1 MYLATSSEM
10 KMLDRIAIDRFGL
23 PGIVL
28 MENASQNIIR
38 AALEFFYQDRSDW
51 PPLTRVI
58 VLAGP
63 GQNGGD
69 GWALARL
76 FAARGFSVSSYLVK
90 AGERGVAGDAA
101 INLEVVRKMGLSVEV
116 IGAESDPLPDWSQAD
131 LVIDAIFGTGLDRKI
146 EGPAARVLQSLGSA
160 KNILDQKLRV
170 LAVDLPSG
178 LSGDSGELLGPPLTA
193 DLTVTLGAPKIGLYL
208 KKGPEVA
215 GKIMVGDIGLTP
227 QMLALAPPQGRLSG
241 PDELWP
247 YLPERPLD
255 GHKGVFGHVLLAGG
269 AQGKT
274 GALVLAAQGAARSGA
289 ALVTALH
296 PASLGTIYESKLTEV
311 MTRELPEDEPGQLSE
326 AAGDLILEYGP
337 GRQAL
342 ALGPGLG
349 LGEGAVRT
357 VRKVVEGL
365 TALPLVLD
373 ADALT
378 ALAGDLESLK
388 NQPAAVLT
396 PHPGEAARLLNCSS
410 ADIQNDRL
418 GAARQIAVLSGAVT
432 VLKGRHTIIAEP
444 EGNFYLNPNGGPHLA
459 VGGSGDLLTG
469 LIVGLLGQGLPP
481 FQAAALGVWVHGRAG
496 DLAAAELGPFG
507 LTPSDVL
514 ERLPRV
520 WRELADWAAGAGSGR
535 PDCRSQGHD
544 LLKSC
549 RL

>member
-1 MYLATSSEM
+1 MYLATSAEM
-10 KMLDRIAIDRFGL
+10 KLLDRIAIDRFGL

-28 MENASQNIIR
+28 MENASQNIFR
-38 AALEFFYQDRSDW
+38 AALEFWPDW
-51 PPLTRVI
+51 PSLAKVI

-76 FAARGFSVSSYLVK
+76 FAARGFSVSCYLVK
-90 AGERGVAGDAA
+90 AGDRGVSGDAA
-101 INLEVVRKMGLSVEV
+101 INLEIVRKMGLSVDIIHED
-116 IGAESDPLPDWSQAD
+116 SDPLPDWSQAD
-131 LVIDAIFGTGLDRKI
+131 LLIDAVFGTGLDRKVD
-146 EGPAARVLQSLGSA
+146 GVAARVLQSAGSA
-160 KNILDQKLRV
+160 KNILDRKLRV
-170 LAVDLPSG
+170 IAVDLPSG
-178 LSGDSGELLGPPLTA
+178 LSGDSGELLGPALVA

-215 GKIMVGDIGLTP
+215 GRIMVGDIGLTP

-247 YLPERPLD
+247 YLPDRPLD

-269 AQGKT
+269 ARGKT

-289 ALVTALH
+289 ALVSALH
-296 PASLGTIYESKLTEV
+296 PASLGVIYESKLTEV
-311 MTRELPEDEPGQLSE
+311 MTLELPEDEPGELSA

-349 LGEGAVRT
+349 LGEGAVQT
-357 VRKVVEGL
+357 VHKVVEGSN
-365 TALPLVLD
+365 LPLVLD

-378 ALAGDLESLK
+378 ALVGHLEILK
-388 NQPAAVLT
+388 NQKSAVVT
-396 PHPGEAARLLNCSS
+396 PHPGEAARLLSCST

-418 GAARQIAVLSGAVT
+418 GAARQIALHSGAVT
-432 VLKGRHTIIAEP
+432 VLKGRHTLILEP

-469 LIVGLLGQGLPP
+469 LIAGLLAQGLPA
-481 FQAAALGVWVHGRAG
+481 FQASALGVWVHGRAG
-496 DLAAAELGPFG
+496 DLAAAELGPYG

-520 WRELADWAAGAGSGR
+520 WWELTNWSTIANT

-544 LLKSC
+544 LLRTC
-549 RL
+549 TI

>member
-1 MYLATSSEM
+1 MYLASNAEM
-10 KMLDRIAIDRFGL
+10 KLLDRIAIDRFGL

-28 MENASQNIIR
+28 MENASQNIFR
-38 AALEFFYQDRSDW
+38 AALEFWPDW
-51 PPLTRVI
+51 PPLAKVV

-76 FAARGFSVSSYLVK
+76 FAARGFRVSSYLVK
-90 AGERGVAGDAA
+90 PGERGVSGDAA
-101 INLEVVRKMGLSVEV
+101 INLDVARKMGLSVEV
-116 IGAESDPLPDWSQAD
+116 IHAESDPLPDWSQAD
-131 LVIDAIFGTGLDRKI
+131 LVIDAVFGTGLDRKI
-146 EGPAARVLQSLGSA
+146 DGPAARVLQAAGAA
-160 KNILDQKLRV
+160 KNILARKLRV

-178 LSGDSGELLGPPLTA
+178 LSGDSGELWGPPLTA

-208 KKGPEVA
+208 KKGPELA

-255 GHKGVFGHVLLAGG
+255 GHKGVFGHVLLVGG
-269 AQGKT
+269 ARGKT
-274 GALVLAAQGAARSGA
+274 GALALAAQGAARSGA

-296 PASLGTIYESKLTEV
+296 PASLGPIYESKLTEV
-311 MTRELPEDEPGQLSE
+311 MTLELPEDEPGELSE
-326 AAGDLILEYGP
+326 AAGELILEYGP

-349 LGEGAVRT
+349 LGDGAVRA
-357 VRKVVEGL
+357 VRRVVAGS
-365 TALPLVLD
+365 TLPLVLD

-378 ALAGDLESLK
+378 ALSGDLESLK
-388 NQPAAVLT
+388 NQKSAVLT
-396 PHPGEAARLLNCSS
+396 PHPGEAARLLSCSS

-418 GAARQIAVLSGAVT
+418 GAARQIAVRSGAVT
-432 VLKGRHTIIAEP
+432 VLKGRHSIIAEP

-469 LIVGLLGQGLPP
+469 LTAGLLAQGLPA
-481 FQAAALGVWVHGRAG
+481 FQAAALAVWVHGRAG
-496 DLAAAELGPFG
+496 DLAAAELGPCG
-507 LTPSDVL
+507 LIPSDVL

-520 WRELADWAAGAGSGR
+520 WRELADWSASAGAGR
-535 PDCRSQGHD
+535 PDCRSPRPNS
-544 LLKSC
+544 LKSYW
-549 RL
+549 L

>member
-1 MYLATSSEM
+1 MYLATSAEM
-10 KMLDRIAIDRFGL
+10 KLLDRIAIDRFGL

-28 MENASQNIIR
+28 MENASQNIFR
-38 AALEFFYQDRSDW
+38 AALEFWPDW
-51 PPLTRVI
+51 PSLAKVI

-76 FAARGFSVSSYLVK
+76 FAARGFSVSCYLVK
-90 AGERGVAGDAA
+90 TGDRGVSGDAA
-101 INLEVVRKMGLSVEV
+101 INLEIVRKMGLSVD
-116 IGAESDPLPDWSQAD
+116 IIHDDSDPLPDWSQAD
-131 LVIDAIFGTGLDRKI
+131 LLIDAVFGTGLDWKI
-146 EGPAARVLQSLGSA
+146 GGVAARVLQSAGSA
-160 KNILDQKLRV
+160 KNILDRKLRV
-170 LAVDLPSG
+170 MAVDLPSG
-178 LSGDSGELLGPPLTA
+178 LSGDSGELLGPPLVA

-215 GKIMVGDIGLTP
+215 GRIMVGDIGLTP
-227 QMLALAPPQGRLSG
+227 QMLALAPSQGRLSG

-247 YLPERPLD
+247 YLPERSLD

-269 AQGKT
+269 ARGKT

-289 ALVTALH
+289 ALVSALH
-296 PASLGTIYESKLTEV
+296 PASLGVIYESKLTEV
-311 MTRELPEDEPGQLSE
+311 MTLELPEDGPGELSA

-349 LGEGAVRT
+349 LGEGAVQT
-357 VRKVVEGL
+357 VRKVVES
-365 TALPLVLD
+365 PLAIPMVLD

-378 ALAGDLESLK
+378 ALTGHLESLK
-388 NQPAAVLT
+388 NQKAAVIT
-396 PHPGEAARLLNCSS
+396 PHPGEAARLLGCSTT
-410 ADIQNDRL
+410 DIQNDRL
-418 GAARQIAVLSGAVT
+418 GLARRLAVLSGAIT
-432 VLKGRHTIIAEP
+432 VLKGRHTLIVEP

-469 LIVGLLGQGLPP
+469 LIAGLLAQGLPP
-481 FQAAALGVWVHGRAG
+481 FQASALGVWVHGRSG
-496 DLAAAELGPFG
+496 DLAAAEMGPYG

-520 WRELADWAAGAGSGR
+520 WRELTNWSTMAGK
-535 PDCRSQGHD
+535 PDCRSQTHN
-544 LLKSC
+544 LLRTC
-549 RL
+549 EI